1 LPMEAWAFTEWTG
14 PMKAYGRKGNMQL
27 HLHTL
32 SLKVHHTVL
41 PTHIKEKEKGR
52 EHSIATQ

>member
-1 LPMEAWAFTEWTG
+1 MEAWAFTEWTG

-52 EHSIATQ
+52 KHSIATQ